1 VEFYDPQFAIHSA
14 TPEVRRMVA
23 NLLQGYAETNGHEY
37 EADSDEGLPGTVR
50 LYEKDDRD
58 LIAEISLITEDPR
71 SAIQAL
77 SENTPDISIVDQQQ
91 FTSQLPIVENVDPAN
106 LEQVLLAYDG
116 TVLIGHQENPVQD
129 LDVLD
134 IAQIWNGTNN
144 SWRSLGGGDFPI
156 AVHMVGESAT
166 TGSDAKLWLST
177 FGQSNLNGIVTHNTE
192 AEVIEAVQADRNA
205 IGVVHRAAAQMH
217 HAKMFDLRKSCGLT
231 ASPTDFDMQIEH
243 YPLSLPVN
251 AYGQSASMHPVAK
264 SFLDWAQTFEAQRH
278 VAPQGFVSTQLQRTK
293 MRDMGVSII
302 HTAAV
307 EPDFDGREFASMMRE
322 LRDADRLSISFRFL
336 PGSSSLDDE
345 SVENIKDLA
354 TRLRRSE
361 FDGQEVLLVGFADS
375 VGPADRNT
383 VLSERRAEAVRT
395 VLEAEF
401 EAETRDKL
409 NIQVLSFGEQMPL
422 DCNDTDDGRANNRRV
437 EVWTRV
443 AN

>member
-1 VEFYDPQFAIHSA
+1 
-14 TPEVRRMVA
+14 
-23 NLLQGYAETNGHEY
+23 
-37 EADSDEGLPGTVR
+37 
-50 LYEKDDRD
+50 
-58 LIAEISLITEDPR
+58 
-71 SAIQAL
+71 
-77 SENTPDISIVDQQQ
+77 
-91 FTSQLPIVENVDPAN
+91 
-106 LEQVLLAYDG
+106 
-116 TVLIGHQENPVQD
+116 
-129 LDVLD
+129 
-134 IAQIWNGTNN
+134 
-144 SWRSLGGGDFPI
+144 
-156 AVHMVGESAT
+156 
-166 TGSDAKLWLST
+166 
-177 FGQSNLNGIVTHNTE
+177 
-192 AEVIEAVQADRNA
+192 
-205 IGVVHRAAAQMH
+205 
-217 HAKMFDLRKSCGLT
+217 MFDLRKSCGLT

-243 YPLSLPVN
+243 YPLTLPIK